1 MWGGG
6 AEEHGEDVQFDEL
19 TQWEQKSEEPEGKWD
34 RVGWAMGRKKIVD
47 KSREAGESRLQQ
59 CGWSQVE
66 GLWAGST
73 EG

>member
-34 RVGWAMGRKKIVD
+34 RVGWARWLAASKK
-47 KSREAGESRLQQ
+47 
-59 CGWSQVE
+59 
-66 GLWAGST
+66 
-73 EG
+73 

>member
-1 MWGGG
+1 MRSQERKAAE
-6 AEEHGEDVQFDEL
+6 AEEGFQKQAAVIFRGCHG
-19 TQWEQKSEEPEGKWD
+19 WD